1 MIRDWIVVGLLDAKL
16 SEKLQ
21 LDQELTLSKAVT
33 QVRQAEAIKQ
43 QQALLRCHLPS
54 GGTSR
59 QCAGLPRWGGYTA
72 LTISP
77 ILSLFD
83 QSKET
88 VVSADASSCGLGAVL
103 LQRQPDGELTPISY
117 ISRSLTPT
125 EQRYAQIEKEA
136 LAFTWACE
144 RFSDY
149 LLELRF
155 HVQTDHKSLV
165 PLFTSKPLDE
175 LPVRVQRFR
184 LRMMRFDF
192 SVSHVPGKSL
202 LMADALSRAPCSEAE
217 ASDILL
223 QQETAVYVKSVIQ
236 SLPATDRQLERIQR
250 HQEEDEECRQV
261 AEYSRSG
268 WPSRQA
274 LPGALRMYHWV
285 AMEIVIPA
293 SLRLEMLD
301 RIHTGHLG
309 ITKCWERAKQSVWW
323 PGLSRQL
330 EELVKNCSE
339 CRKTTVQRS
348 EPLIPS
354 TQPKLPW

>member
-1 MIRDWIVVGLLDAKL
+1 M
-16 SEKLQ
+16 
-21 LDQELTLSKAVT
+21 
-33 QVRQAEAIKQ
+33 
-43 QQALLRCHLPS
+43 
-54 GGTSR
+54 
-59 QCAGLPRWGGYTA
+59 
-72 LTISP
+72 
-77 ILSLFD
+77 
-83 QSKET
+83 
-88 VVSADASSCGLGAVL
+88 VSADASSYGLGGVL
-103 LQRQPDGELTPISY
+103 LQRQLDGEFTPISY
-117 ISRSLTPT
+117 ISRSLTLT

-144 RFSDY
+144 QFSDY
-149 LLELRF
+149 LLGQRF
-155 HVQTDHKSLV
+155 HVQTDHKPQV

-175 LPVRVQRFR
+175 LPIRVQRFR
-184 LRMMRFDF
+184 RRMMRFDF

-202 LMADALSRAPCSEAE
+202 LVADALSRAPCSEAE

-223 QQETAVYVKSVIQ
+223 QQETAAYVKSVIQ

-261 AEYSRSG
+261 AEYSCSG

-285 AMEIVIPA
+285 ATEISVQDGLLMRGSRIVIPA

-330 EELVKNCSE
+330 EELVLKNHSPEVRTPHSLYAAQTPMATGCD
-339 CRKTTVQRS
+339 RS
-348 EPLIPS
+348 F
-354 TQPKLPW
+354 

>member
-1 MIRDWIVVGLLDAKL
+1 M
-16 SEKLQ
+16 
-21 LDQELTLSKAVT
+21 
-33 QVRQAEAIKQ
+33 
-43 QQALLRCHLPS
+43 
-54 GGTSR
+54 
-59 QCAGLPRWGGYTA
+59 
-72 LTISP
+72 
-77 ILSLFD
+77 
-83 QSKET
+83 
-88 VVSADASSCGLGAVL
+88 
-103 LQRQPDGELTPISY
+103 
-117 ISRSLTPT
+117 
-125 EQRYAQIEKEA
+125 
-136 LAFTWACE
+136 
-144 RFSDY
+144 
-149 LLELRF
+149 
-155 HVQTDHKSLV
+155 QTDHKPLV

-192 SVSHVPGKSL
+192 SMSHVPGKSL

-217 ASDILL
+217 ASE
-223 QQETAVYVKSVIQ
+223 QETAAYVKSVIQ

-285 AMEIVIPA
+285 ATEISVQDGLLMRGSRIVIPA
-293 SLRLEMLD
+293 SLRLECW
-301 RIHTGHLG
+301 IGSTQG
-309 ITKCWERAKQSVWW
+309 IWASLSAGARERAKQSVWW

-348 EPLIPS
+348 ETLIPS
-354 TQPKLPW
+354 TLPELPWQRVAIDHFELKGRVYLLIVDYFSLYIEVTHLDRTTAGDVILHTKAVFARHGIPEVVVSDNGPHFSSEAYIC